1 MTRKELERAAEEL
14 RAAASLLEGD
24 QAAAANEQATHLESL
39 AERESGPDHGRLDR
53 HMNALAELADEVAG
67 DARANV
73 VAAREHVTEYRKTV
87 EGV

>member
-1 MTRKELERAAEEL
+1 MTRTELERAAEEL
-14 RAAASLLEGD
+14 RTAAALLDGD
-24 QAAAANEQATHLESL
+24 QEAAADEQATHLESL

-67 DARANV
+67 DARDHV